1 MPGTDLRLEEL
12 NTYTGACPAPKDFAK
27 HWKQVKEQ
35 IGALASSVSMDKLE
49 METEELVQHCL
60 NISD

>member
-49 METEELVQHCL
+49 METEELV
-60 NISD
+60 